1 MQSPAR
7 PIVAVVAAAAL
18 FGTAGTARQLGPDGT
33 TALGVGA
40 TRIVIGTMVLWV
52 AVWWGRRSGSN
63 LPLVEP
69 VWANRW
75 VILLGG
81 LGVAIY
87 TPMFFEAVERTGVAV
102 GTIVGVGSGPFFAG
116 ALEWVWR
123 GVRPSRWWALGTV
136 VTVAG
141 GTVLVLAQNS
151 SASTSEPVDAVGIA
165 FALGAGFGYA
175 LYSVTSK
182 VVMERGVDPVLTLA
196 SSFLVGAI
204 AVAALATREPFGW
217 ITSGDG
223 LLMALQLGLLATG
236 LAYILYGYGL
246 HRLTSATTVT
256 LVLAEPLTATFLAV
270 FVLGEPIVPVAWIG
284 IIGLLAGLLIV
295 GRTAHVSFEP
305 GPEHQA
311 NEHGSRRPGHRE
323 PRSGTTDQSV

>member
-1 MQSPAR
+1 MLS
-7 PIVAVVAAAAL
+7 VLAAAAL
-18 FGTAGTARQLGPDGT
+18 FGTAGTARELGPDGT

-40 TRIVIGTMVLWV
+40 TRIVIGTAVLWL
-52 AVWWGRRSGSN
+52 AVGWGRRHGSGPTVGSS
-63 LPLVEP
+63 VR
-69 VWANRW
+69 ASRW
-75 VILLGG
+75 TIVLGG

-123 GVRPSRWWALGTV
+123 GVRPSRWWVLGTV

-141 GTVLVLAQNS
+141 GSVLVLAQRA
-151 SASTSEPVDAVGIA
+151 SASTGDPVDALGIG

-196 SSFLVGAI
+196 STFLVGSL
-204 AVAALATREPFGW
+204 AVALLAVREPFGW
-217 ITSGDG
+217 ITSGEG
-223 LLMALQLGLLATG
+223 VLMALQLGVLATG
-236 LAYILYGYGL
+236 LAYLLYGFGL
-246 HRLTSATTVT
+246 QRLTSATTVT
-256 LVLAEPLTATFLAV
+256 LVLAEPLTATLLAV
-270 FVLGEPIVPVAWIG
+270 LVLDETIVPVAWIG
-284 IIGLLAGLLIV
+284 IVGLLAGLLIV

-305 GPEHQA
+305 VPDD
-311 NEHGSRRPGHRE
+311 RLC
-323 PRSGTTDQSV
+323 